1 MALLAM
7 GGKTVK
13 LAPFTVLPRKRA
25 IRAEF
30 NICALD
36 RTVSFRTS
44 GDIHPI
50 YSSTCPGGS
59 AGSQN

>member
-25 IRAEF
+25 IRGEF

-36 RTVSFRTS
+36 RTVSSVRA
-44 GDIHPI
+44 GENHPI
-50 YSSTCPGGS
+50 YRSTCR
-59 AGSQN
+59 AWNRGSQN